1 MTANRERLGNA
12 AAVMEAAVRSGAY
25 PSAVLAVGDHEGTV
39 WTYVVPG
46 EDGVGLETIF
56 PLASITKPIVGI
68 AIMQLVERGLL
79 LLNEPV
85 KNLIPEF
92 GQNGKEGVIV
102 WHLLTHTSGLVEEEA
117 ALNELFRQRV
127 PAEAFLDL
135 AIREGVSFE
144 PGTQFAYNNLAFLVL
159 GELITRI
166 SGQPYPEYLTEHI
179 FAPLGMMDT
188 AFAPVDAARAAPVY
202 GFGDEEDQEYW
213 NTLAAPHAGLWS
225 TAADLLAL
233 GRAFLN
239 EGRAGDYRLLSPAA
253 VEAMTRVQTQG
264 IHSMV
269 DGRPQPVYQALGW
282 GKASPRGVLLGS
294 DAAFGH
300 GGATGTFMRVD
311 PEWNLVYVCLASR
324 WEGSHNEAIRAFNAV
339 CGAMERAAPEIE

>member
-1 MTANRERLGNA
+1 
-12 AAVMEAAVRSGAY
+12 
-25 PSAVLAVGDHEGTV
+25 
-39 WTYVVPG
+39 
-46 EDGVGLETIF
+46 
-56 PLASITKPIVGI
+56 
-68 AIMQLVERGLL
+68 
-79 LLNEPV
+79 
-85 KNLIPEF
+85 
-92 GQNGKEGVIV
+92 
-102 WHLLTHTSGLVEEEA
+102 
-117 ALNELFRQRV
+117 V

-135 AIREGVSFE
+135 AIRGGVSFE

-166 SGQPYPEYLTEHI
+166 SGQPYLEYLTEHV
-179 FAPLGMMDT
+179 FAPLGMKDT

-202 GFGDEEDQEYW
+202 GFGDKEDQEHW
-213 NTLAAPHAGLWS
+213 NSLAAPHAGLWS

-239 EGRAGDYRLLSPAA
+239 EGRAGEQRLLSPAA
-253 VEAMTRVQTQG
+253 IEAMTRVHTQG
-264 IHSMV
+264 IHNMV

-294 DAAFGH
+294 DTAFGH
-300 GGATGTFMRVD
+300 GGATGTFMQVD

-339 CGAMERAAPEIE
+339 CGAMERGVPETERV